1 MNFKYLFIKLK
12 QLYNFDYLTAE
23 LRKDIDKVVFILW
36 RGSKPYYS
44 SASAW
49 CYSLEGE
56 SKLIFQFFEE
66 DLKDSIDFSDYIDSY
81 SSSVAYNKCI
91 VSINDF

>member
-1 MNFKYLFIKLK
+1 MNFEYLFIKLK
-12 QLYNFDYLTAE
+12 QLYDFDYLTAE
-23 LRKDIDKVVFILW
+23 LRKDIDKVAFILW
-36 RGSKPYYS
+36 RGSEPYYS
-44 SASAW
+44 STGSW

-81 SSSVAYNKCI
+81 SSSVDYNKCI